1 MDVLG
6 NPAVIGF
13 FLFFVLLALNVPIFV
28 SLGGATL
35 FTMVVLDAAPLSMM
49 PFVISSSLD
58 SFPLLA
64 TPLFIMAG
72 SLLTRTGIASRL
84 VSLTEMVFGR
94 MPGGLA
100 LTTLVTGC
108 VLGSMSGS
116 NIATVAAL
124 SFLIGAMAN
133 SGYPRPFAVAVVA
146 AGCTFGVVIPPSIS
160 FIIYGVI
167 SETPIPKL
175 FASGV
180 IPGLLMLLFL
190 GGYTLAVSIWKG
202 YRPAEVERSWPLFFQ
217 ALREAFW
224 GLMAPVIILGGIYSG
239 VFTATE
245 AAAVA
250 VIYILLVDRFVY
262 RQIGWK
268 DLPEVFYQSGRTI
281 GVIGMMIAMSAVF
294 AWVLQ
299 TQGMARL
306 LDTMLHAVSGGNTVL
321 ILLVMQFIIFLSGM
335 FLEPI
340 AAMYLL
346 VPLFKP
352 TLMAIGMDMVQFG
365 AALTVNLSLAH
376 LTPPVGVGLFLAAQ
390 LGNVSFARA
399 ALWAIPFVLCEI
411 VVVLLTTFVPEVAM
425 TLPNLMN

>member
-1 MDVLG
+1 MDILG

-13 FLFFVLLALNVPIFV
+13 FLFFGLLALNVPVFA

-35 FTMVVLDAAPLSMM
+35 FTMVVLGAAPMSMM

-64 TPLFIMAG
+64 TPLFIIAG
-72 SLLTRTGIASRL
+72 NLLTRTGIAARL
-84 VSLTEMVFGR
+84 VSVAEIAFGR

-108 VLGSMSGS
+108 ILGSMSGS

-167 SETPIPKL
+167 SETSIPKL

-180 IPGLLMLLFL
+180 IPGLLMLLTL
-190 GGYTLAVSIWKG
+190 GGYTLAVSIVNG
-202 YRPAEVERSWPLFFQ
+202 YRPAEIERSWPLFFK
-217 ALREAFW
+217 ALRGAFW

-262 RQIGWK
+262 RQVAWK

-299 TQGMARL
+299 TQGVAQL
-306 LDTMLHAVSGGNTVL
+306 LDQLLQAVSGGNRVV

-352 TLMAIGMDMVQFG
+352 TLQAIGMDMVQFG

-399 ALWAIPFVLCEI
+399 ALWAIPFVICEI
-411 VVVLLTTFVPEVAM
+411 VVVLLTTFVPAIAL
-425 TLPNLMN
+425 TLPNLLK